1 VSQDE
6 HHTITPE
13 YRSETVRRV
22 FDTSEPFT
30 TLQKSAD
37 VPPSFVIIQRIDL
50 GLYAMFGDLHT
61 TANWRRLV
69 NEIWPF
75 VDDPPSTPMGV
86 EIESRRRGR
95 SLPDPRG
102 AMLSR

>member
-1 VSQDE
+1 
-6 HHTITPE
+6 
-13 YRSETVRRV
+13 
-22 FDTSEPFT
+22 
-30 TLQKSAD
+30 
-37 VPPSFVIIQRIDL
+37 VIIQRIDL